1 MITRGFIEKVHD
13 VFDEL
18 NYHEKTRLDF
28 KAFEQAAVKTLTHC
42 KELSDAIDVV
52 NMYQFCLKK
61 WNKIEKM
68 FYRKLQTFNEYE
80 YEGNSLVSIVPD
92 DEAIGTFYITNGINK
107 KIKEIFIASHSFD
120 DEMFALGFGNGRFT
134 VFEDGNYYMKYSKMS
149 SVKMKLFNHKKDCLC
164 NIVLSKDLGV
174 FLENNS
180 TPYDLVVYEG
190 FIGIYDREYI
200 ESLSNSDIIDTEKM
214 IADIEWDMLKEN
226 SELGIAKL
234 NIYNPDQDLEMLLF
248 FATSTFLVFQ
258 KYIQSK
264 DTMIGFWA
272 SRRAFMLQ
280 HK

>member
-18 NYHEKTRLDF
+18 NYHEKTQLDF

-52 NMYQFCLKK
+52 NMYQFCLKE
-61 WNKIEKM
+61 WDKIEKM
-68 FYRKLQTFNEYE
+68 FYHKLQTFNEYE
-80 YEGNSLVSIVPD
+80 YEGNSLVSVVPD
-92 DEAIGTFYITNGINK
+92 DEAIGTYYVTNGINK
-107 KIKEIFIASHSFD
+107 KIKDVFVASHSFD
-120 DEMFALGFGNGRFT
+120 DEMFALGFENGKIT

-174 FLENNS
+174 FLEKNS
-180 TPYDLVVYEG
+180 TPYSLVVYNG
-190 FIGIYDREYI
+190 FVGVYDREYI

-214 IADIEWDMLKEN
+214 IADIEWDILEEN
-226 SELGIAKL
+226 SKLGIAKL
-234 NIYNPDQDLEMLLF
+234 NVYVPDQDLEMLLF

-258 KYIQSK
+258 KYIQSQ
-264 DTMIGFWA
+264 DTKNFWA
-272 SRRAFMLQ
+272 SRRAAMLRRR
-280 HK
+280 